1 MTRTEPW
8 RLPGS
13 PQHSSGIRHST
24 DHGLL
29 PAHAVKSCAGV
40 GLSAVLLGKV
50 FENYD
55 LLAWLRRLRQ
65 RRLEAYG
72 VALLVVALA
81 TLLRMLLWGVVSEA
95 GPFTIYSL
103 AIIIAALVCGF
114 WPGMMA
120 TVLSVLIGS
129 YFFVPPTFSF
139 ALLSTKEAWTVA
151 MFAVVASINVALV
164 SGLVA
169 VLLRHE
175 DRQLLL
181 FRELQHR
188 SQNLFAVIEAIASR
202 TLIEGQTIANAK
214 EVFAGRLNA
223 LARTHSMLANNAF
236 LGAPLKEIVAQ
247 ELTSFSDQVT
257 VTGCDIAVNTRAAE
271 SFALIIHELATNAVK
286 YGALSTRQGRV
297 AIQCSIDGA
306 NGSGQLRFE
315 WRESGGPPVSPPAR
329 KGFGS
334 TILFEVAKQFSQ
346 DVQAKFSPEGFTYQ
360 LRSLLAGIEAPR
372 AESPASLAAATQER
386 AV

>member
-1 MTRTEPW
+1 M
-8 RLPGS
+8 
-13 PQHSSGIRHST
+13 
-24 DHGLL
+24 
-29 PAHAVKSCAGV
+29 
-40 GLSAVLLGKV
+40 LLGKA
-50 FENYD
+50 FENYG

-81 TLLRMLLWGVVSEA
+81 TLVRMLLWGVVSEA
-95 GPFTIYSL
+95 GPFTTYSL
-103 AIIIAALVCGF
+103 AIIIAALICGF

-120 TVLSVLIGS
+120 TVLSVLIGW
-129 YFFVPPTFSF
+129 YLFLPPTFSF
-139 ALLSTKEAWTVA
+139 AFFSTKEAWTVT
-151 MFAVVASINVALV
+151 MFALVACINVALV

-169 VLLRHE
+169 ALLRHE

-202 TLIEGQTIANAK
+202 TLFEGQTIANAK
-214 EVFAGRLNA
+214 EVFAGRLHA

-306 NGSGQLRFE
+306 NGSGQFRFE

-334 TILFEVAKQFSQ
+334 TILSEAAKQFSQ
-346 DVQAKFSPEGFTYQ
+346 DVQAKFTPEGLTYE
-360 LRSLLAGIEAPR
+360 LRSLLTGIEAPR
-372 AESPASLAAATQER
+372 AESPPSLAAASAEPQER
-386 AV
+386 GV

>member
-1 MTRTEPW
+1 M
-8 RLPGS
+8 
-13 PQHSSGIRHST
+13 
-24 DHGLL
+24 
-29 PAHAVKSCAGV
+29 
-40 GLSAVLLGKV
+40 LLGKV
-50 FENYD
+50 FENYG

-81 TLLRMLLWGVVSEA
+81 TLVRMLLWGELSEA
-95 GPFTIYSL
+95 GPFTTYSL

-120 TVLSVLIGS
+120 TVLSVLIGW
-129 YFFVPPTFSF
+129 YLFLAPTFSF
-139 ALLSTKEAWTVA
+139 ALFSTKEAWTVT
-151 MFAVVASINVALV
+151 MFALVACINVALV

-169 VLLRHE
+169 ALLRHE

-202 TLIEGQTIANAK
+202 TLFEGQTIANAK
-214 EVFAGRLNA
+214 ELFAGRLHA
-223 LARTHSMLANNAF
+223 LARTHSMLASNAF

-271 SFALIIHELATNAVK
+271 NFALIIHELATNAIK

-297 AIQCSIDGA
+297 SIQCSIDGA
-306 NGSGQLRFE
+306 NGRGQLRFE
-315 WRESGGPPVSPPAR
+315 WRESGGPPVSPPTS

-334 TILFEVAKQFSQ
+334 TILFETAKQFSQ

-360 LRSLLAGIEAPR
+360 LRLSLAAIEAPR
-372 AESPASLAAATQER
+372 AEYPASLAATTQER

>member
-1 MTRTEPW
+1 
-8 RLPGS
+8 
-13 PQHSSGIRHST
+13 
-24 DHGLL
+24 
-29 PAHAVKSCAGV
+29 
-40 GLSAVLLGKV
+40 
-50 FENYD
+50 
-55 LLAWLRRLRQ
+55 
-65 RRLEAYG
+65 
-72 VALLVVALA
+72 
-81 TLLRMLLWGVVSEA
+81 MLLWGVVSEA

-139 ALLSTKEAWTVA
+139 ALFSTKEAWTVA

-202 TLIEGQTIANAK
+202 TLIEGQTIAKAK

-306 NGSGQLRFE
+306 NGSGQFRFE

>member
-1 MTRTEPW
+1 
-8 RLPGS
+8 
-13 PQHSSGIRHST
+13 
-24 DHGLL
+24 
-29 PAHAVKSCAGV
+29 
-40 GLSAVLLGKV
+40 VLLGKV
-50 FENYD
+50 FENYG
-55 LLAWLRRLRQ
+55 LLVWLRRLRQ

-72 VALLVVALA
+72 VALLLVALA
-81 TLLRMLLWGVVSEA
+81 TLLRMLLSGALSEA
-95 GPFTIYSL
+95 GPFTTYSL

-114 WPGMMA
+114 WSGMMA

-139 ALLSTKEAWTVA
+139 AFLSAKEVWTA
-151 MFAVVASINVALV
+151 TMFAVVASINVALV

-169 VLLRHE
+169 ALLRHE

-188 SQNLFAVIEAIASR
+188 SQNLFAVIQAIASR

-214 EVFAGRLNA
+214 EVFAGRLHV

-271 SFALIIHELATNAVK
+271 NFALIIHELVTNAVK

-297 AIQCSIDGA
+297 VIQCSMDGA
-306 NGSGQLRFE
+306 NGHGQFRFE
-315 WRESGGPPVSPPAR
+315 WSESGGPPVSPPAR
-329 KGFGS
+329 RGFGS
-334 TILFEVAKQFSQ
+334 TILLEAAKQFSQ
-346 DVQAKFSPEGFTYQ
+346 DVQAKFSPEGLTYQ
-360 LRSLLAGIEAPR
+360 LRLLLAGIEAPR
-372 AESPASLAAATQER
+372 AEYPASLEAAAQER

>member
-1 MTRTEPW
+1 
-8 RLPGS
+8 
-13 PQHSSGIRHST
+13 
-24 DHGLL
+24 
-29 PAHAVKSCAGV
+29 
-40 GLSAVLLGKV
+40 LSAVLLGKV

-81 TLLRMLLWGVVSEA
+81 TLLRMLLWGVVLEA
-95 GPFTIYSL
+95 GPFTTYSL

-129 YFFVPPTFSF
+129 YLFLPPTLSF
-139 ALLSTKEAWTVA
+139 ALLSAKEAWTA
-151 MFAVVASINVALV
+151 TMFAVVASINVALV
-164 SGLVA
+164 SGLIA
-169 VLLRHE
+169 ALLRHQ

-181 FRELQHR
+181 IRELQHR

-202 TLIEGQTIANAK
+202 TLLEGQKNAK
-214 EVFAGRLNA
+214 EVFAGRLHA

-306 NGSGQLRFE
+306 NGSGQFRFE

-346 DVQAKFSPEGFTYQ
+346 DVQAKFSPEGLTYQ
-360 LRSLLAGIEAPR
+360 LRSLLTGIEAPR
-372 AESPASLAAATQER
+372 AEYPASLAAATQER

>member
-1 MTRTEPW
+1 
-8 RLPGS
+8 
-13 PQHSSGIRHST
+13 
-24 DHGLL
+24 
-29 PAHAVKSCAGV
+29 
-40 GLSAVLLGKV
+40 LSAVLLGKV

-103 AIIIAALVCGF
+103 AIVIAALVCGF

-120 TVLSVLIGS
+120 TVLSVLIGW
-129 YFFVPPTFSF
+129 YLFLAPTFSF
-139 ALLSTKEAWTVA
+139 AFFSAKEAWTVT

-188 SQNLFAVIEAIASR
+188 SQNLFAVIQAIASR

-306 NGSGQLRFE
+306 NGSGQFRFE

-346 DVQAKFSPEGFTYQ
+346 DVQAKFSPEGLTYQ
-360 LRSLLAGIEAPR
+360 LRSSLTAIEAPR
-372 AESPASLAAATQER
+372 AEYPASLAATAEPQER

>member
-1 MTRTEPW
+1 
-8 RLPGS
+8 
-13 PQHSSGIRHST
+13 
-24 DHGLL
+24 
-29 PAHAVKSCAGV
+29 
-40 GLSAVLLGKV
+40 
-50 FENYD
+50 
-55 LLAWLRRLRQ
+55 
-65 RRLEAYG
+65 
-72 VALLVVALA
+72 
-81 TLLRMLLWGVVSEA
+81 VVSEA

-129 YFFVPPTFSF
+129 YFFIPPTFSF
-139 ALLSTKEAWTVA
+139 ALFSTKEAWTVA

-306 NGSGQLRFE
+306 NGSGQFRFE

>member
-1 MTRTEPW
+1 
-8 RLPGS
+8 
-13 PQHSSGIRHST
+13 
-24 DHGLL
+24 
-29 PAHAVKSCAGV
+29 
-40 GLSAVLLGKV
+40 LSAVLLGKV

-65 RRLEAYG
+65 RR
-72 VALLVVALA
+72 
-81 TLLRMLLWGVVSEA
+81 LLWGVVSEA

-129 YFFVPPTFSF
+129 YFFIPPTFSF
-139 ALLSTKEAWTVA
+139 ALFSTKEAWTVA

-306 NGSGQLRFE
+306 NGSGQFRFE

>member
-1 MTRTEPW
+1 
-8 RLPGS
+8 
-13 PQHSSGIRHST
+13 
-24 DHGLL
+24 
-29 PAHAVKSCAGV
+29 
-40 GLSAVLLGKV
+40 
-50 FENYD
+50 
-55 LLAWLRRLRQ
+55 
-65 RRLEAYG
+65 
-72 VALLVVALA
+72 
-81 TLLRMLLWGVVSEA
+81 
-95 GPFTIYSL
+95 
-103 AIIIAALVCGF
+103 
-114 WPGMMA
+114 
-120 TVLSVLIGS
+120 
-129 YFFVPPTFSF
+129 
-139 ALLSTKEAWTVA
+139 

-169 VLLRHE
+169 ALLRHD

-188 SQNLFAVIEAIASR
+188 SQNLFAVIQAIASR

-214 EVFAGRLNA
+214 ELFAGRLHA

-306 NGSGQLRFE
+306 NGSGQFRFE

-346 DVQAKFSPEGFTYQ
+346 DVQAKFSPEGLTYQ
-360 LRSLLAGIEAPR
+360 LRSSLTAIEAPR
-372 AESPASLAAATQER
+372 AEYPASLAATAGPQER

>member
-1 MTRTEPW
+1 
-8 RLPGS
+8 
-13 PQHSSGIRHST
+13 
-24 DHGLL
+24 
-29 PAHAVKSCAGV
+29 
-40 GLSAVLLGKV
+40 LSAVLLGKV

-95 GPFTIYSL
+95 GPFTTYSL

-120 TVLSVLIGS
+120 TVLSVLIGW
-129 YFFVPPTFSF
+129 YLFLPPTFSF
-139 ALLSTKEAWTVA
+139 ALLSTKEAWTA
-151 MFAVVASINVALV
+151 TMFAVVASINVALV

-169 VLLRHE
+169 ALLRHD

-181 FRELQHR
+181 LRELQHR

-214 EVFAGRLNA
+214 ELFAGRLHA
-223 LARTHSMLANNAF
+223 LARTHSMLASNAF

-271 SFALIIHELATNAVK
+271 NFALIIHELVTNAVK

-297 AIQCSIDGA
+297 VIRCSIDGA

-315 WRESGGPPVSPPAR
+315 WTESGGPPVSPPAR
-329 KGFGS
+329 RGFGS
-334 TILFEVAKQFSQ
+334 TILFEAAKQFSQ

-360 LRSLLAGIEAPR
+360 LRLLLAGIEAPGG
-372 AESPASLAAATQER
+372 EYPGLLEAATTEPQER
-386 AV
+386 GV

>member
-1 MTRTEPW
+1 M
-8 RLPGS
+8 
-13 PQHSSGIRHST
+13 
-24 DHGLL
+24 
-29 PAHAVKSCAGV
+29 
-40 GLSAVLLGKV
+40 LLGKV

-114 WPGMMA
+114 WPDMMA

-139 ALLSTKEAWTVA
+139 ALFSTKEAWTVA

-306 NGSGQLRFE
+306 NGSGQFRFE

-346 DVQAKFSPEGFTYQ
+346 DVQAKFSPEGLTYQ

-372 AESPASLAAATQER
+372 AGSPPSLAAATQER

>member
-1 MTRTEPW
+1 
-8 RLPGS
+8 
-13 PQHSSGIRHST
+13 
-24 DHGLL
+24 
-29 PAHAVKSCAGV
+29 
-40 GLSAVLLGKV
+40 
-50 FENYD
+50 
-55 LLAWLRRLRQ
+55 
-65 RRLEAYG
+65 
-72 VALLVVALA
+72 
-81 TLLRMLLWGVVSEA
+81 
-95 GPFTIYSL
+95 
-103 AIIIAALVCGF
+103 
-114 WPGMMA
+114 
-120 TVLSVLIGS
+120 VLIGS

-139 ALLSTKEAWTVA
+139 ALFSTKEAWTVA

-306 NGSGQLRFE
+306 NGSGQFRFE

>member
-1 MTRTEPW
+1 
-8 RLPGS
+8 
-13 PQHSSGIRHST
+13 
-24 DHGLL
+24 
-29 PAHAVKSCAGV
+29 
-40 GLSAVLLGKV
+40 VLLGKA
-50 FENYD
+50 FENYG

-81 TLLRMLLWGVVSEA
+81 TLVRMLLWGELSEA
-95 GPFTIYSL
+95 GPFTTYSL

-114 WPGMMA
+114 WPGMTA
-120 TVLSVLIGS
+120 TVLSVLIGW
-129 YFFVPPTFSF
+129 YLFLAPTFSF
-139 ALLSTKEAWTVA
+139 ALFSTKEAWTVT
-151 MFAVVASINVALV
+151 MFALVACINVALV

-169 VLLRHE
+169 ALLRHE

-202 TLIEGQTIANAK
+202 TLFEGQTIANAK
-214 EVFAGRLNA
+214 ELFAGRLHA

-271 SFALIIHELATNAVK
+271 NFALIIHELVTNAVK

-297 AIQCSIDGA
+297 VIQCSIDGA
-306 NGSGQLRFE
+306 NGRGQLRFE
-315 WRESGGPPVSPPAR
+315 WRESGGPPVSPPTS

-334 TILFEVAKQFSQ
+334 TILFETAKQFSQ

-360 LRSLLAGIEAPR
+360 LRLSLAAIEAPR
-372 AESPASLAAATQER
+372 AEYPASLAATTQER

>member
-1 MTRTEPW
+1 M
-8 RLPGS
+8 
-13 PQHSSGIRHST
+13 
-24 DHGLL
+24 
-29 PAHAVKSCAGV
+29 
-40 GLSAVLLGKV
+40 LLGKV

-72 VALLVVALA
+72 IALLLVALA
-81 TLLRMLLWGVVSEA
+81 TLLRMLLWGALSEG
-95 GPFTIYSL
+95 GPFTTYSL

-129 YFFVPPTFSF
+129 YLFLPPTFSF
-139 ALLSTKEAWTVA
+139 AFFSAKEAWTAA

-169 VLLRHE
+169 ALLRHE

-181 FRELQHR
+181 IRELQHR
-188 SQNLFAVIEAIASR
+188 SQNLFAVIQAIASR
-202 TLIEGQTIANAK
+202 TLIEGQTNAK
-214 EVFAGRLNA
+214 EVFAGRLQA

-297 AIQCSIDGA
+297 VIQCSIDGA
-306 NGSGQLRFE
+306 DGNGHLRFE
-315 WRESGGPPVSPPAR
+315 WRESGGPPVSPPTR

-334 TILFEVAKQFSQ
+334 TILFETAKQFSQ
-346 DVQAKFSPEGFTYQ
+346 DIQAKYDPEGLTYQ
-360 LRSLLAGIEAPR
+360 FRSLLTGIEAPR
-372 AESPASLAAATQER
+372 AGDHPPLLETAAAER

>member
-1 MTRTEPW
+1 M
-8 RLPGS
+8 
-13 PQHSSGIRHST
+13 
-24 DHGLL
+24 
-29 PAHAVKSCAGV
+29 
-40 GLSAVLLGKV
+40 LLGKA
-50 FENYD
+50 FENYG

-81 TLLRMLLWGVVSEA
+81 TLVRMLLWGELSEA
-95 GPFTIYSL
+95 GPFTTYSL

-120 TVLSVLIGS
+120 TVLSVLIGW
-129 YFFVPPTFSF
+129 YLFLAPTFSF
-139 ALLSTKEAWTVA
+139 ALFSTKEAWTVT
-151 MFAVVASINVALV
+151 MFALVACINVALV

-169 VLLRHE
+169 ALLRHE

-202 TLIEGQTIANAK
+202 TLFEGQTIANAK
-214 EVFAGRLNA
+214 ELFAGRLHA

-271 SFALIIHELATNAVK
+271 NFALIIHELVTNAVK

-297 AIQCSIDGA
+297 VIQCSIDGA
-306 NGSGQLRFE
+306 NGRGQLRFE
-315 WRESGGPPVSPPAR
+315 WRESGGPPVSPPTS

-334 TILFEVAKQFSQ
+334 TILFETAKQFSQ

-360 LRSLLAGIEAPR
+360 LRLSLAAIEAPR
-372 AESPASLAAATQER
+372 AEYPASLAATTQER

>member
-1 MTRTEPW
+1 M
-8 RLPGS
+8 
-13 PQHSSGIRHST
+13 
-24 DHGLL
+24 
-29 PAHAVKSCAGV
+29 
-40 GLSAVLLGKV
+40 LLGKV

-81 TLLRMLLWGVVSEA
+81 TLVRMLLWGELSEA
-95 GPFTIYSL
+95 GPFTTYSL

-114 WPGMMA
+114 WPGMTA
-120 TVLSVLIGS
+120 TVLSVLIGW
-129 YFFVPPTFSF
+129 YLFLPPTFSF
-139 ALLSTKEAWTVA
+139 AFFSTKEAWTVT

-169 VLLRHE
+169 ALLRHD

-202 TLIEGQTIANAK
+202 TLTEGQTIANAK
-214 EVFAGRLNA
+214 EVFAGRLHV

-247 ELTSFSDQVT
+247 ELTSFADQVT

-271 SFALIIHELATNAVK
+271 NFALIIHELVTNAVK

-306 NGSGQLRFE
+306 NGSGQVRFD

-334 TILFEVAKQFSQ
+334 TILSEAAKQFSQ
-346 DVQAKFSPEGFTYQ
+346 DVQAKFTPEGLTYE
-360 LRSLLAGIEAPR
+360 LRSLLTGIEAPR
-372 AESPASLAAATQER
+372 AESPPSLAAASAEPQER
-386 AV
+386 GV

>member
-1 MTRTEPW
+1 
-8 RLPGS
+8 
-13 PQHSSGIRHST
+13 
-24 DHGLL
+24 
-29 PAHAVKSCAGV
+29 
-40 GLSAVLLGKV
+40 VLLGKV
-50 FENYD
+50 FENYG

-81 TLLRMLLWGVVSEA
+81 TLVRMLLWGELSEA
-95 GPFTIYSL
+95 GPFTTYSL

-114 WPGMMA
+114 WPGMTA
-120 TVLSVLIGS
+120 TVLSVLIGW
-129 YFFVPPTFSF
+129 YLFLAPTFSF
-139 ALLSTKEAWTVA
+139 ALFSTKEAWTVT
-151 MFAVVASINVALV
+151 MFALVACINVALV

-169 VLLRHE
+169 ALLRHE

-202 TLIEGQTIANAK
+202 TLFEGQTIANAK
-214 EVFAGRLNA
+214 ELFAGRLHA

-271 SFALIIHELATNAVK
+271 NFALIIHELVTNAVK

-297 AIQCSIDGA
+297 VIQCSIDGA
-306 NGSGQLRFE
+306 NGRGQLRFE
-315 WRESGGPPVSPPAR
+315 WRESGGPPVSPPTS

-334 TILFEVAKQFSQ
+334 TILFETAKQFSQ

-360 LRSLLAGIEAPR
+360 LRLSLAAIEAPR
-372 AESPASLAAATQER
+372 AEYPASLAATTQER

>member
-1 MTRTEPW
+1 
-8 RLPGS
+8 
-13 PQHSSGIRHST
+13 
-24 DHGLL
+24 
-29 PAHAVKSCAGV
+29 
-40 GLSAVLLGKV
+40 LSAVLLGKV

-81 TLLRMLLWGVVSEA
+81 TLLRMLLWGVVLEA
-95 GPFTIYSL
+95 GPFTTYSL

-139 ALLSTKEAWTVA
+139 ALFSTKEAWTVA

>member
-1 MTRTEPW
+1 
-8 RLPGS
+8 
-13 PQHSSGIRHST
+13 
-24 DHGLL
+24 
-29 PAHAVKSCAGV
+29 
-40 GLSAVLLGKV
+40 LSAVLLGKV

-81 TLLRMLLWGVVSEA
+81 TLLRMLLWGVVLEA
-95 GPFTIYSL
+95 GPFTTYSL

-120 TVLSVLIGS
+120 TVLSVLIGA

-139 ALLSTKEAWTVA
+139 ALFSTKEAWTVT

-169 VLLRHE
+169 ALLRHD

-214 EVFAGRLNA
+214 EVFAGRLHA

-306 NGSGQLRFE
+306 NGSGQFRFE

-334 TILFEVAKQFSQ
+334 TILFEVATQFSQ
-346 DVQAKFSPEGFTYQ
+346 DVQAKFSSEGFTYQ
-360 LRSLLAGIEAPR
+360 LRSLLTGIEAPR
-372 AESPASLAAATQER
+372 AESPPSLAAATAEPQER

>member
-1 MTRTEPW
+1 M
-8 RLPGS
+8 
-13 PQHSSGIRHST
+13 
-24 DHGLL
+24 
-29 PAHAVKSCAGV
+29 
-40 GLSAVLLGKV
+40 LLGKV

-95 GPFTIYSL
+95 GPFTTYSL
-103 AIIIAALVCGF
+103 AIIIAALICGF

-120 TVLSVLIGS
+120 TVLSVLIGW
-129 YFFVPPTFSF
+129 YLFLAPTFSF
-139 ALLSTKEAWTVA
+139 ALFSTKEAWTVT
-151 MFAVVASINVALV
+151 MFALVACINVALV

-169 VLLRHE
+169 ALLRHE

-202 TLIEGQTIANAK
+202 TLFEGQTIANAK
-214 EVFAGRLNA
+214 ELFAGRLHA
-223 LARTHSMLANNAF
+223 LARTHSMLASNAF

-271 SFALIIHELATNAVK
+271 NFALIIHELVTNAVK

-297 AIQCSIDGA
+297 VIQCSIDGA
-306 NGSGQLRFE
+306 NGRGQLRFE
-315 WRESGGPPVSPPAR
+315 WRESGGPPVSPPTS

-334 TILFEVAKQFSQ
+334 TILFETAKQFSQ
-346 DVQAKFSPEGFTYQ
+346 DVQAKFTPEGLTYE
-360 LRSLLAGIEAPR
+360 LRSLLTGIEAPR
-372 AESPASLAAATQER
+372 AESPPSLAAASAEPQER
-386 AV
+386 GV

>member
-1 MTRTEPW
+1 
-8 RLPGS
+8 
-13 PQHSSGIRHST
+13 
-24 DHGLL
+24 
-29 PAHAVKSCAGV
+29 
-40 GLSAVLLGKV
+40 LSAVLLGKV

-55 LLAWLRRLRQ
+55 LLAWLRRLRE

-120 TVLSVLIGS
+120 TVLSVLIGA

-139 ALLSTKEAWTVA
+139 ALFSTKEAWTVT

-169 VLLRHE
+169 ALLRHD

-181 FRELQHR
+181 LRELQHR

-214 EVFAGRLNA
+214 EVFAGRLHA

-247 ELTSFSDQVT
+247 EITSFSDQVT

-306 NGSGQLRFE
+306 DGRGQFRFE

-346 DVQAKFSPEGFTYQ
+346 DVQAKFSPEGLTYQ
-360 LRSLLAGIEAPR
+360 LRSLLTGIEAPR
-372 AESPASLAAATQER
+372 AEYPASLAAATQER

>member
-1 MTRTEPW
+1 M
-8 RLPGS
+8 
-13 PQHSSGIRHST
+13 
-24 DHGLL
+24 
-29 PAHAVKSCAGV
+29 
-40 GLSAVLLGKV
+40 LLGKA
-50 FENYD
+50 FENYG

-81 TLLRMLLWGVVSEA
+81 TLVRMLLWGELSEA
-95 GPFTIYSL
+95 GPFTTYSL

-114 WPGMMA
+114 RPGMTA
-120 TVLSVLIGS
+120 TVLSVLIGW
-129 YFFVPPTFSF
+129 YLFLAPTFSF
-139 ALLSTKEAWTVA
+139 ALFSTKEAWTVT
-151 MFAVVASINVALV
+151 MFALVACINVALV

-169 VLLRHE
+169 ALLRHE

-214 EVFAGRLNA
+214 ELFAGRLHA
-223 LARTHSMLANNAF
+223 LARTHSMLASNAF

-271 SFALIIHELATNAVK
+271 NFALIIHELVTNAVK

-297 AIQCSIDGA
+297 VIQCSIDGA
-306 NGSGQLRFE
+306 NGRGQLRFE
-315 WRESGGPPVSPPAR
+315 WRESGGPPVSPPTS

-334 TILFEVAKQFSQ
+334 TILFETAKQFSQ

-360 LRSLLAGIEAPR
+360 LRLLLAEIEAPL
-372 AESPASLAAATQER
+372 AEYPALLEAATAEPRER
-386 AV
+386 PV

>member
-1 MTRTEPW
+1 
-8 RLPGS
+8 
-13 PQHSSGIRHST
+13 
-24 DHGLL
+24 
-29 PAHAVKSCAGV
+29 
-40 GLSAVLLGKV
+40 
-50 FENYD
+50 
-55 LLAWLRRLRQ
+55 
-65 RRLEAYG
+65 
-72 VALLVVALA
+72 
-81 TLLRMLLWGVVSEA
+81 LLRMLLWGVLSEA
-95 GPFTIYSL
+95 VPFTIYSL
-103 AIIIAALVCGF
+103 AITIAALVCGF

-129 YFFVPPTFSF
+129 YFFIPPTFSF
-139 ALLSTKEAWTVA
+139 ALFSTKEAWTVA

>member
-1 MTRTEPW
+1 M
-8 RLPGS
+8 
-13 PQHSSGIRHST
+13 
-24 DHGLL
+24 
-29 PAHAVKSCAGV
+29 
-40 GLSAVLLGKV
+40 LLGKA
-50 FENYD
+50 FENYG

-81 TLLRMLLWGVVSEA
+81 TLVRMLLWGELSEA
-95 GPFTIYSL
+95 GPFTTYSL

-114 WPGMMA
+114 WPGMTA
-120 TVLSVLIGS
+120 TVLSVLIGW
-129 YFFVPPTFSF
+129 YLFLAPTFSF
-139 ALLSTKEAWTVA
+139 ALFSTKEAWTVT
-151 MFAVVASINVALV
+151 MFALVACINVALV

-169 VLLRHE
+169 ALLRHE

-202 TLIEGQTIANAK
+202 TLFEGQTIANAK
-214 EVFAGRLNA
+214 ELFAGRLHA
-223 LARTHSMLANNAF
+223 LARTHSMLASNAF

-271 SFALIIHELATNAVK
+271 NFALIIHELVTNAVK

-297 AIQCSIDGA
+297 VIQCSIDGA
-306 NGSGQLRFE
+306 NGRGQLRFE
-315 WRESGGPPVSPPAR
+315 WRESGGPPVSPPTS

-334 TILFEVAKQFSQ
+334 TILFETAKQFSQ
-346 DVQAKFSPEGFTYQ
+346 DVQAKFSPEGFSYQ
-360 LRSLLAGIEAPR
+360 LRLSLTVIEAPR
-372 AESPASLAAATQER
+372 AEYPASLAATTQER

>member
-1 MTRTEPW
+1 
-8 RLPGS
+8 
-13 PQHSSGIRHST
+13 
-24 DHGLL
+24 
-29 PAHAVKSCAGV
+29 
-40 GLSAVLLGKV
+40 LSAVLLGKV

-55 LLAWLRRLRQ
+55 LLGWLRRLRQ

-81 TLLRMLLWGVVSEA
+81 TLLRMLLWGVVLEA
-95 GPFTIYSL
+95 GPFTTYSL

-120 TVLSVLIGS
+120 TVLSVLIGA

-139 ALLSTKEAWTVA
+139 ALFSTKEAWTVT

-169 VLLRHE
+169 ALLRHD

-214 EVFAGRLNA
+214 EVFAGRLHA

-306 NGSGQLRFE
+306 NGSGQFRFE

-334 TILFEVAKQFSQ
+334 TILFEVATQFSQ
-346 DVQAKFSPEGFTYQ
+346 DVQAKFSSEGFTYQ
-360 LRSLLAGIEAPR
+360 LRSLLTGIEAPR
-372 AESPASLAAATQER
+372 AESPPSLAAATAEPQER